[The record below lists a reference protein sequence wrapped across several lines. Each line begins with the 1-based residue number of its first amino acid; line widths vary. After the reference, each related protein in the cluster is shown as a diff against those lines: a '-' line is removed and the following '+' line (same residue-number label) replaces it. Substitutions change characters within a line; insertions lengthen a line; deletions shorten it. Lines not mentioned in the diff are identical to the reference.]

1 MVWWCW
7 FRRDKTD
14 QSVIYFKKYEIK
26 TGLKVKGLAAQL
38 LCGSTV
44 ISATVPHLG
53 WFLLVPLVAV
63 PGAWGQLR
71 WKLKRATTQCPP
83 IEKPK
88 RQMKWLNTLWT
99 QDTHKLYIQSSLLS
113 VTPRSDQTQ
122 NGILVL
128 AVTAVTLEHP
138 VGVRPSYKDRH
149 GHR

>member
-63 PGAWGQLR
+63 PGVGAAEMKVKTCYDTVPANRKTKTSNEMTKHPMDTRHAQ
-71 WKLKRATTQCPP
+71 TIYTV
-83 IEKPK
+83 IFIVSNSEK
-88 RQMKWLNTLWT
+88 
-99 QDTHKLYIQSSLLS
+99 
-113 VTPRSDQTQ
+113 RSDAKWDTRFSSYC
-122 NGILVL
+122 G
-128 AVTAVTLEHP
+128 HP
-138 VGVRPSYKDRH
+138 RTPSR
-149 GHR
+149 G